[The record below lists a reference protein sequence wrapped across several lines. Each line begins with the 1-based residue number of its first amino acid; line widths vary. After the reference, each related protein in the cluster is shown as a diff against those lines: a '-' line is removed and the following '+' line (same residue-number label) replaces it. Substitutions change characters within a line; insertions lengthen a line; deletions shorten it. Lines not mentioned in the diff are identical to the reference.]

1 MRATQPRARLCPC
14 GSHAAVT
21 RETARKKSDSDKTRQ
36 PRRGCRGAGRA
47 DGTGSHPKRRHLCR
61 APGFQPEGALHSRGG
76 PGQRENGAG
85 AQSGGAK
92 GGGASGTRGPRGPA
106 AGGLSRDPSRSLV
119 LLQCPKVT
127 ASDGGRWR
135 HGMEATRG
143 SEAQAREDTWTRGGV
158 VEIQRTCFSARAQ
171 GGVHGIEVRVHA

>member
-1 MRATQPRARLCPC
+1 MEGLQGGGASRWDGIPPKE
-14 GSHAAVT
+14 
-21 RETARKKSDSDKTRQ
+21 ETPVPST
-36 PRRGCRGAGRA
+36 
-47 DGTGSHPKRRHLCR
+47 
-61 APGFQPEGALHSRGG
+61 GFQPEGALRSRGG